1 MGLKTL
7 NDLGEDLP
15 LMDNKILELVQR
27 TVSEFVDP
35 KAEVLI

>member
-15 LMDNKILELVQR
+15 LMDNKILELVRR

-35 KAEVLI
+35 LELF